1 MTRAGTTL
9 RRHFEPLVL
18 SAQVLVDLVTVV
30 GSCLFAWWI
39 REQFAPEGAGTPLE
53 AYRSIFAITSA
64 VCLISFH
71 RFGMYSPIKSLL
83 NVEEFK
89 AVTKATLSA
98 FLVVLSLLVLLRDT
112 NLDAGSGPFWGL
124 LQAIHELVRL
134 TGGSEQLSRVT
145 LILAF
150 GVIHFS
156 ILVGRFASFKVIQ
169 NLHRRGIGNRNVIV
183 IGTGKTAQALQRKFL
198 LVPTLGLNFVGFVSE
213 KQDEVGDLVE
223 RARVLGSL
231 DRLSEIMSDRKV
243 GEVFVALPEAE
254 ESRVMAIVGQLEA
267 LGTNYYV
274 VPRFYHLMRY
284 KIRIEDLDSIPLIAR
299 VERRDPLAGRLAKR
313 SFDLVVSTIVLLLA
327 LPLLFISVL
336 LIRRDSAG
344 PVFFRQIRVGLN
356 GLPFEMLKFRTMY
369 STDCEDAEAPETEQD
384 PRVTR
389 IGRLLRRYSLDELPN
404 FINVLRGEMSV
415 VGPRPEMPFIVAKYT
430 DGDRERLRAKP
441 GVTGLWQISYAR
453 QMAIHDNL
461 DYDLYYIE
469 NQSFLLDLVIV
480 ALTGVAVV
488 KGTGAY

>member
-1 MTRAGTTL
+1 
-9 RRHFEPLVL
+9 
-18 SAQVLVDLVTVV
+18 
-30 GSCLFAWWI
+30 
-39 REQFAPEGAGTPLE
+39 
-53 AYRSIFAITSA
+53 
-64 VCLISFH
+64 
-71 RFGMYSPIKSLL
+71 
-83 NVEEFK
+83 
-89 AVTKATLSA
+89 
-98 FLVVLSLLVLLRDT
+98 
-112 NLDAGSGPFWGL
+112 
-124 LQAIHELVRL
+124 
-134 TGGSEQLSRVT
+134 
-145 LILAF
+145 
-150 GVIHFS
+150 
-156 ILVGRFASFKVIQ
+156 
-169 NLHRRGIGNRNVIV
+169 
-183 IGTGKTAQALQRKFL
+183 
-198 LVPTLGLNFVGFVSE
+198 
-213 KQDEVGDLVE
+213 
-223 RARVLGSL
+223 
-231 DRLSEIMSDRKV
+231 
-243 GEVFVALPEAE
+243 
-254 ESRVMAIVGQLEA
+254 
-267 LGTNYYV
+267 
-274 VPRFYHLMRY
+274 MRY

-313 SFDLVVSTIVLLLA
+313 SFDLVVSTVVLLLA
-327 LPLLFISVL
+327 LPLLFISIW

-404 FINVLRGEMSV
+404 FINVLRGDMSV
-415 VGPRPEMPFIVAKYT
+415 VGPRPEMPFIVAKYS

>member
-1 MTRAGTTL
+1 MTRAGTLL

-30 GSCLFAWWI
+30 GACLFAWWA
-39 REQFAPEGAGTPLE
+39 REQFAPLGTETPLE
-53 AYRSIFAITSA
+53 AYRSIFAITAA
-64 VCLISFH
+64 VCLICFH

-89 AVTKATLSA
+89 AVTKATLTA

-112 NLDAGSGPFWGL
+112 STSVGSGPFWDL
-124 LQAIHELVRL
+124 LAAIHELVRL
-134 TGGSEQLSRVT
+134 TGGSERLSRVT

-150 GVIHFS
+150 GVIQVS
-156 ILVGRFASFKVIQ
+156 ILLGRFASFKVIQ
-169 NLHRRGIGNRNVIV
+169 SLHRRGIGNRNVVV
-183 IGTGKTAQALQRKFL
+183 IGTGSTAQALQRKFL
-198 LVPTLGLNFVGFVSE
+198 LVPTLGLNFIGFVSE
-213 KQDEVGDLVE
+213 EKDEIGDLVE
-223 RARVLGSL
+223 RSRVLGSL
-231 DRLSEIMSDRKV
+231 DEMKAIMSERKV

-254 ESRVMAIVGQLEA
+254 ESRVMEIVTQLEA
-267 LGTNYYV
+267 LDATYYV

-299 VERRDPLAGRLAKR
+299 VERRDPMAGRLAKR
-313 SFDLVVSTIVLLLA
+313 CFDLVVAAMVLLLVG
-327 LPLLFISVL
+327 PLFLISAL
-336 LIRRDSAG
+336 LIRRDSDG
-344 PVFFRQIRVGLN
+344 PVFFRQVRVGLN

-369 STDCEDAEAPETEQD
+369 DTDCADAEAPETEQD

-404 FINVLRGEMSV
+404 FINVMRGEMSV
-415 VGPRPEMPFIVAKYT
+415 VGPRPEMPFIVARYS